1 MCGLGV
7 GAEGPACEVEGWGGG
22 GGGGGV
28 GGGGG
33 GGGGRGGGGGG
44 AGGWGGGALALALA
58 RLCATWALAL
68 TSLRGTVLGT
78 MSLRNSRLS
87 MWETAEAGGVR
98 YKWDVE
104 EGFAEDMGGW

>member
-1 MCGLGV
+1 MGV
-7 GAEGPACEVEGWGGG
+7 GAEGPACEVEGWGKGG
-22 GGGGGV
+22 LV
-28 GGGGG
+28 
-33 GGGGRGGGGGG
+33 
-44 AGGWGGGALALALA
+44 GGALALALA

-104 EGFAEDMGGW
+104 EGFVEDMGGW